1 VCARGSNRALLRG
14 PSTSPLDVMG
24 SDASV
29 LVMQQEIPR
38 DWWIFCEMDDFK
50 PLSPYYP
57 YAIPR
62 DQTVEV
68 VPLVELEPPQRSA
81 GAPAFRKYKLVPILL
96 AFRSPEC
103 RLPPVQVEAAN
114 SGPYR
119 FKLVNGFH
127 RFYASVAVG
136 YSHLPVCE
144 RQSSPP

>member
-1 VCARGSNRALLRG
+1 
-14 PSTSPLDVMG
+14 M
-24 SDASV
+24 

-38 DWWIFCEMDDFK
+38 DWWAFCEMDDFK

-68 VPLVELEPPQRSA
+68 VPLADVEPPKRSA
-81 GAPAFRKYKLVPILL
+81 GTPAFRKYKLVPIHL

-103 RLPPVQVEAAN
+103 RLPPVPVEAAS